1 MKISK
6 EQIDALNA
14 VITLEIDKSDYQGK
28 VEEALNNY
36 RKNASIPGFRKGHV
50 PMGMIKKQYE
60 KAIQADELNK
70 LISES
75 LNKFI
80 EDEKLRLLGQPI
92 PKEEGS
98 DANFLGDHHKFVFE
112 IGLEPEFTV
121 DLSQPID
128 YYDIKVTDKEIDT
141 QIEHLR
147 GHFGTYEVSESISEK
162 SQISGTFFNEAEQ
175 VDKFFTFAAKQLG
188 EKAFEALKGKKVGD
202 QLSLSTKGLFK
213 DPHMLMQALEKPHD
227 VVHDLEIEV
236 TFTIEKIEDQV
247 LADMNEEFFQK
258 VYPDTTTEA
267 DFREKVAKSI
277 KEDFDHSSDVRLL
290 DDATEM
296 LIEKTKFDLPAD
308 FLKRWIRATSENPIT
323 EEEAAE
329 DYENSE
335 KGLRYQLI
343 EGKIVEQNNLQVSY
357 QEIRDFT
364 ENAIRAQMAR
374 FGLFEI
380 GKKELDN
387 FVNNTLKERAE
398 VERIHRELTGGKLIE
413 FYKEKANLN
422 KIEIDIDSFIE
433 KFYSHQH
440 HH

>member
-50 PMGMIKKQYE
+50 PMGMVKKQYE

-227 VVHDLEIEV
+227 VVHDLDIEV

-258 VYPDTTTEA
+258 VYPDTTSEA

-277 KEDFDHSSDVRLL
+277 KEDFDHSSNVRLL

-329 DYENSE
+329 DYEKSE

>member
-50 PMGMIKKQYE
+50 PMGMVKKQYE

>member
-50 PMGMIKKQYE
+50 PMGMVKKQYE

-147 GHFGTYEVSESISEK
+147 SHFGTYEVSESISEK

-213 DPHMLMQALEKPHD
+213 DPHLLMQALEKPHD
-227 VVHDLEIEV
+227 VVHDLDIEV

-277 KEDFDHSSDVRLL
+277 KEEFDHSSDVRLV

-323 EEEAAE
+323 EEETAE
-329 DYENSE
+329 DYEKSE

-357 QEIRDFT
+357 QEIRDFC

>member
-50 PMGMIKKQYE
+50 PMGMVKKQYE

-175 VDKFFTFAAKQLG
+175 VDKFFTFATKQLG

-213 DPHMLMQALEKPHD
+213 DPHMLMQALEKPHN
-227 VVHDLEIEV
+227 VVHDLDIEV

-329 DYENSE
+329 DYEKSE

-357 QEIRDFT
+357 QEIRDFC

>member
-50 PMGMIKKQYE
+50 PMGMVKKQYE

-92 PKEEGS
+92 PKEGS

-213 DPHMLMQALEKPHD
+213 DPHLLMQALEKPHD
-227 VVHDLEIEV
+227 VVHDLDIEV

-329 DYENSE
+329 DYKNSE

>member
-50 PMGMIKKQYE
+50 PMGMVKKQYE

-213 DPHMLMQALEKPHD
+213 DPHLLMQALEKPHD

-329 DYENSE
+329 DYEKSE

>member
-50 PMGMIKKQYE
+50 PMGMVKKQYE

-147 GHFGTYEVSESISEK
+147 SHFGTYEVSESISEK

-213 DPHMLMQALEKPHD
+213 DPHLLMQALEKPHD
-227 VVHDLEIEV
+227 VVHDLDLEV

-277 KEDFDHSSDVRLL
+277 KEDFDHSCDVRLL

-329 DYENSE
+329 DYEKSE

>member
-213 DPHMLMQALEKPHD
+213 DPHLLMQALEKPHD
-227 VVHDLEIEV
+227 VVHDLDIEV

-329 DYENSE
+329 DYEKSE

-398 VERIHRELTGGKLIE
+398 VERIHRELTGGKLIK

>member
-50 PMGMIKKQYE
+50 PMGMVKKQYE

-329 DYENSE
+329 DYEKSE

-357 QEIRDFT
+357 QEIRDFC

>member
-50 PMGMIKKQYE
+50 PMGMVKKQYE

-227 VVHDLEIEV
+227 VVHDLDIEV

-329 DYENSE
+329 DYEKSE

-398 VERIHRELTGGKLIE
+398 VERIHRELTGGKLIK

>member
-50 PMGMIKKQYE
+50 PMGMVKKQYE

-147 GHFGTYEVSESISEK
+147 SHFGTYEVSESISEK

-213 DPHMLMQALEKPHD
+213 DPHLLMQALEKPHD
-227 VVHDLEIEV
+227 VVHDLDIEV

-277 KEDFDHSSDVRLL
+277 KEDFDHSCDVRLL

-329 DYENSE
+329 DYEKSE

>member
-50 PMGMIKKQYE
+50 PMGMVKKQYE

-98 DANFLGDHHKFVFE
+98 DANFLGDHHKFAFE

-329 DYENSE
+329 DYEKSE

>member
-50 PMGMIKKQYE
+50 PMGMVKKQYE

-202 QLSLSTKGLFK
+202 QLSLSTKELFK

-329 DYENSE
+329 DYEKSE

>member
-50 PMGMIKKQYE
+50 PMGMVKKQYE

-98 DANFLGDHHKFVFE
+98 DTNFLGDHHKFVFE

-147 GHFGTYEVSESISEK
+147 SHFGTYEVSESISEK

-213 DPHMLMQALEKPHD
+213 DPHLLMQALEKPHD
-227 VVHDLEIEV
+227 VVHDLDIEV

-329 DYENSE
+329 DYEKSE

-357 QEIRDFT
+357 QEIRDFC

>member
-50 PMGMIKKQYE
+50 PMGMVKKQYE

-188 EKAFEALKGKKVGD
+188 EKALEVLKGKKVGD

-227 VVHDLEIEV
+227 VVHDLDIEV

-329 DYENSE
+329 DYEKSE

-357 QEIRDFT
+357 QEIRDFC

>member
-50 PMGMIKKQYE
+50 PMGMVKKQYE

-227 VVHDLEIEV
+227 VVHDLDIEV

-258 VYPDTTTEA
+258 VYPNTTTEA

-329 DYENSE
+329 DYEKSE

>member
-50 PMGMIKKQYE
+50 PMGMVKKQYE

-213 DPHMLMQALEKPHD
+213 DPHLLMQAIEKPHD

-258 VYPDTTTEA
+258 VYPDTTTEG

-357 QEIRDFT
+357 QEIRDFC

>member
-50 PMGMIKKQYE
+50 PMGMVKKQYE

-147 GHFGTYEVSESISEK
+147 SHFGTYEVSESISEK

-202 QLSLSTKGLFK
+202 QLSLSTKELFK

-329 DYENSE
+329 DYEKSE
-335 KGLRYQLI
+335 KGLHYQLI

-357 QEIRDFT
+357 QEIRDFC

>member
-50 PMGMIKKQYE
+50 PMGMVKKQYE

-141 QIEHLR
+141 QMEHLR

-227 VVHDLEIEV
+227 VVHDLDIEV

-329 DYENSE
+329 DYEKSE

-357 QEIRDFT
+357 QEIRDFC

-398 VERIHRELTGGKLIE
+398 VERIPRELTGGKLIE

>member
-50 PMGMIKKQYE
+50 PMGMVKKQYE

-147 GHFGTYEVSESISEK
+147 SHFGTYEVSESISEK

-213 DPHMLMQALEKPHD
+213 DPHLLMQALEKPHD
-227 VVHDLEIEV
+227 VVHDLDIEV

-329 DYENSE
+329 DYEKSE

>member
-50 PMGMIKKQYE
+50 PMGMVKKQYE

-213 DPHMLMQALEKPHD
+213 DPHLLMQALEKPHN
-227 VVHDLEIEV
+227 VVHDLDIEV

-329 DYENSE
+329 DYEKSE

-357 QEIRDFT
+357 QEIRDFC

>member
-50 PMGMIKKQYE
+50 PMGMVKKQYE

-147 GHFGTYEVSESISEK
+147 SHFGTYEVSESISEK

-213 DPHMLMQALEKPHD
+213 DPHLLMQALEKPHD
-227 VVHDLEIEV
+227 VVHDLDIEV

-323 EEEAAE
+323 KEEAAE
-329 DYENSE
+329 DYEKSE

-357 QEIRDFT
+357 QEIRDFC

>member
-50 PMGMIKKQYE
+50 PMGMVKKQYE

-147 GHFGTYEVSESISEK
+147 SHFGTYEVSESISEK

-213 DPHMLMQALEKPHD
+213 DPHLLMQALEKPHD
-227 VVHDLEIEV
+227 VVHDLDIEV

-329 DYENSE
+329 DYEKSE

-357 QEIRDFT
+357 QEIRDFC

-398 VERIHRELTGGKLIE
+398 VERIHRELTGGKLIQ

>member
-50 PMGMIKKQYE
+50 PMGMVKKQYE

-213 DPHMLMQALEKPHD
+213 DPHLLMQALEKPHD
-227 VVHDLEIEV
+227 VVHDLDIEV

-258 VYPDTTTEA
+258 VYPDTTSEA

-329 DYENSE
+329 DYEKSE